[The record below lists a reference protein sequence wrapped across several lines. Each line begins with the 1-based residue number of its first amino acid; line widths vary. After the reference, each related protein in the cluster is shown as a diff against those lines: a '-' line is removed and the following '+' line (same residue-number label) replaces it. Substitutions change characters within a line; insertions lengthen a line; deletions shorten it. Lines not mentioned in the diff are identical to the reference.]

1 MARLNKRQLKKAHK
15 KRIDQLFK
23 DYNKELVCELLTNQ
37 LRMVEVIEGPDEI
50 FVSEEALKLII
61 EHSKRNLI
69 STHGKKL
76 GDQLREHLV
85 LMDIILEPI
94 GNLMLQKIILR

>member
-37 LRMVEVIEGPDEI
+37 LRMVDWVIEEGPDEI
-50 FVSEEALKLII
+50 LSV
-61 EHSKRNLI
+61 
-69 STHGKKL
+69 KKL
-76 GDQLREHLV
+76 
-85 LMDIILEPI
+85 
-94 GNLMLQKIILR
+94 

>member
-23 DYNKELVCELLTNQ
+23 NYDKELVCELLSNQ
-37 LRMVEVIEGPDEI
+37 LRVVDWVDWVDWVVEEGPDEI

-61 EHSKRNLI
+61 EHSK
-69 STHGKKL
+69 
-76 GDQLREHLV
+76 
-85 LMDIILEPI
+85 
-94 GNLMLQKIILR
+94 

>member
-1 MARLNKRQLKKAHK
+1 MARLNKRQLKKANK

-50 FVSEEALKLII
+50 FVSEEDLKLII
-61 EHSKRNLI
+61 DHSK
-69 STHGKKL
+69 
-76 GDQLREHLV
+76 
-85 LMDIILEPI
+85 
-94 GNLMLQKIILR
+94 

>member
-1 MARLNKRQLKKAHK
+1 MARLNKRQLKKARK

-37 LRMVEVIEGPDEI
+37 LRMVEIIEGPDEI

-61 EHSKRNLI
+61 EHSK
-69 STHGKKL
+69 
-76 GDQLREHLV
+76 
-85 LMDIILEPI
+85 
-94 GNLMLQKIILR
+94 

>member
-1 MARLNKRQLKKAHK
+1 MARLNKRQLNKAHK

-37 LRMVEVIEGPDEI
+37 LRTVEVIEGPDEI

-61 EHSKRNLI
+61 EHSK
-69 STHGKKL
+69 
-76 GDQLREHLV
+76 
-85 LMDIILEPI
+85 
-94 GNLMLQKIILR
+94 

>member
-1 MARLNKRQLKKAHK
+1 MARLNKRQLKKARK

-37 LRMVEVIEGPDEI
+37 LHMVEVTEGHDEI

-61 EHSKRNLI
+61 EHSK
-69 STHGKKL
+69 
-76 GDQLREHLV
+76 
-85 LMDIILEPI
+85 
-94 GNLMLQKIILR
+94 

>member
-1 MARLNKRQLKKAHK
+1 MARLNKRQLKKAYK

-61 EHSKRNLI
+61 EHSK
-69 STHGKKL
+69 
-76 GDQLREHLV
+76 
-85 LMDIILEPI
+85 
-94 GNLMLQKIILR
+94 